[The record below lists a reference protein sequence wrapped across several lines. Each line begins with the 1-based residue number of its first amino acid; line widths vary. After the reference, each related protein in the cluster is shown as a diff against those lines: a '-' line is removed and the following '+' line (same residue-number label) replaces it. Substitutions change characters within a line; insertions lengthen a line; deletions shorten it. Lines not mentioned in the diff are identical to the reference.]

1 MSEEL
6 LIRLGSP
13 TLKGLKAGSLFTCK
27 IGTWEDDLNDLRELN
42 RKLSPKGLKIVTLR
56 RNDER
61 MLLYLFRPALL
72 ERELSRP
79 EAVSLLERAGYRCSS
94 YGECLTDLR
103 KKLDPDLEFPHEIG
117 LFLSYPPEDV
127 AAFIENGGKACK
139 RVGCWKVYGD
149 EQEALR
155 RFEAFERCDRQCRC
169 QWKDGC
175 PIEQIA
181 VSLPAA

>member
-42 RKLSPKGLKIVTLR
+42 RKLSPKGLKIVPLR

-72 ERELSRP
+72 VRELS
-79 EAVSLLERAGYRCSS
+79 AL
-94 YGECLTDLR
+94 
-103 KKLDPDLEFPHEIG
+103 
-117 LFLSYPPEDV
+117 
-127 AAFIENGGKACK
+127 K
-139 RVGCWKVYGD
+139 R
-149 EQEALR
+149 
-155 RFEAFERCDRQCRC
+155 
-169 QWKDGC
+169 
-175 PIEQIA
+175 
-181 VSLPAA
+181 